1 MRREY
6 PNPLGTRVR
15 FNFSSPLNMSR
26 ITNKYMRVGDGD
38 GVRQNPSPPRPIAML
53 TYISF
58 YKITKTLF
66 FLICSLSFLIFSLS
80 NKLNNIYIYILRDK
94 QFFFDTR
101 DKQVLWQFKYFTIF
115 KSKGSTR
122 CQHGGM
128 RLLIVLGISW
138 YMENKS
144 TDKID
149 GFEPYFPRCYSMVHI
164 FQIAKDW

>member
-80 NKLNNIYIYILRDK
+80 NKLNNIYIYIYLHIKGQTIFFLIQGTNKFYGNLNILQFLNQRVLRDA
-94 QFFFDTR
+94 
-101 DKQVLWQFKYFTIF
+101 
-115 KSKGSTR
+115 
-122 CQHGGM
+122 
-128 RLLIVLGISW
+128 
-138 YMENKS
+138 
-144 TDKID
+144 
-149 GFEPYFPRCYSMVHI
+149 SMVAWD
-164 FQIAKDW
+164 F